1 MHALSLATALAAT
14 LALAGCAALLPADAP
29 PDPTVESRHDLVR
42 AFHERGWATRPVAFR
57 QPLGI
62 VGQGTVYR
70 VEGRTL
76 TVFDYASP
84 EQAAMAA
91 PRDAIRLLRLE
102 AGQGAQVYRRETLV
116 VLTYGRRLGA
126 FDMRMAALLSGPS
139 LAPAPRRNRPP
150 SGTYAALAPGR

>member
-1 MHALSLATALAAT
+1 MRALVFAAAALF
-14 LALAGCAALLPADAP
+14 AGCASLLPADAP
-29 PDPTVESRHDLVR
+29 PDPTVESREDLVR

-57 QPLGI
+57 RPLGI

-91 PRDAIRLLRLE
+91 PRDATRLLRLD
-102 AGQGAQVYRRETLV
+102 AGQGVQVFRRETLV

-126 FDMRMAALLSGPS
+126 FDMRLAALLSGPS
-139 LAPAPRRNRPP
+139 LAPTPRRNRPP
-150 SGTYAALAPGR
+150 SGSYAARAPNR